1 MKVFVEIGVGYEN
14 TLRSLIDQG
23 WYGIMVEPQQDA
35 LDKIESH
42 KNLFKEC
49 LAIHTSEGSANFVG
63 IDDIFA
69 FTEPI
74 QVQGMFGLQD
84 VPTPIHGDSYEGHR
98 SVTQVKTMRLDT
110 LIKKYRLTEID
121 LLKIDIEGNDVPVL
135 LDYSFVVKP
144 KIIKF
149 EHVHYSGKIY
159 DASAAGFDQK
169 QMTQDYYSLLQK
181 LSDLGYVIWEE
192 ENDVYCIR

>member
-23 WYGIMVEPQQDA
+23 WYGVMVEPQQDA

-98 SVTQVKTMRLDT
+98 LVTQVKTMRLDT

-159 DASAAGFDQK
+159 DASAAGFNQK
-169 QMTQDYYSLLQK
+169 QMTQDYYLLLQK

-192 ENDVYCIR
+192 ERDVYCVR